1 MPSAGKTIS
10 ITVVIFLLAVSVVMY
25 LASHKKDLFLP
36 VVADEKVAVPELNRA
51 DALPLT
57 AAIQP
62 QRTVS
67 NVETETPLAEQKE
80 EIADEVLLLEDRNEN
95 YPTVGDR
102 LSTVIA
108 RRHGQVYDAVKIW
121 QASQADAA
129 WKSVQSFPDGLN
141 LSVEQQL
148 DGREFIQID
157 PLKIESLVQGDQFEI
172 AIAQANQ
179 TYLATV
185 EEVRS
190 EDDGRS
196 VTWSG
201 TLHGIDPPNT
211 FSITRG
217 DRLIVAGIAT
227 PQALYSLQADG
238 EYGWI
243 VDSATLFVGGD
254 EPIEVTPDM
263 NLPHSE
269 HTDS

>member
-10 ITVVIFLLAVSVVMY
+10 ITVVIFLLSVSLVLY
-25 LASHKKDLFLP
+25 LASHKKDIFLP
-36 VVADEKVAVPELNRA
+36 VVVDEAVTVSELNRV
-51 DALPLT
+51 DVLPLSV
-57 AAIQP
+57 AIQP
-62 QRTVS
+62 QKTVS
-67 NVETETPLAEQKE
+67 SVEAGTPVAEQKE
-80 EIADEVLLLEDRNEN
+80 ETIDEVLQLEDRNEN

-102 LSTVIA
+102 VSTVVA

-121 QASQADAA
+121 QASQSDTA
-129 WKSVQSFPDGLN
+129 WKAVHSIPDGLN

-157 PLKIESLVQGDQFEI
+157 PLKIESLVQGDRFEI

-201 TLHGIDPPNT
+201 TLQGIDPPNT

-217 DRLIVAGIAT
+217 NRLIVAGIAT

-263 NLPHSE
+263 NLPHAE